1 MNNSLLISSKITQ
14 FDSKNFNFE
23 STDKKIIVPKN
34 AVKLK
39 NMGESF
45 INRIQIKNWKRRAA
59 QSIEISKL
67 RGSQK
72 LSELRSYLV

>member
-23 STDKKIIVPKN
+23 SIDKKIIVPKN

-45 INRIQIKNWKRRAA
+45 INRIQIKNQK
-59 QSIEISKL
+59 SFKL
-67 RGSQK
+67 PNKSPIK
-72 LSELRSYLV
+72 VKK